1 MAKTCPSCR
10 FQAEDRDNFCGN
22 CGASFSSSIQN
33 RNLPTTAIEFGGH
46 TQQWIDKFQEEN
58 YKLLEAANKNSATW
72 DMWGKHLAAHRVNLK
87 SNVLAEQ
94 LIELK
99 QKAIIKYGEQ
109 KLNQMLALDQ
119 ANFEAA
125 FLLPIK
131 SNNEYAKKRI
141 DLLNDVKLYE
151 QGLVGLDQVLSSDA
165 FNSLSEEEKAILFLR
180 IHEELLRRV
189 FGNMR
194 PGLTS
199 NNDFNR

>member
-10 FQAEDRDNFCGN
+10 FQAEDKDNFCGN

-33 RNLPTTAIEFGGH
+33 RSLPTTAIEFGGF
-46 TQQWIDKFQEEN
+46 TQQWIEKVQDEN
-58 YKLLEAANKNSATW
+58 YKLIEAVNKNTPSW
-72 DMWGKHLAAHRVNLK
+72 NWWGKHLAAYQASLK
-87 SNVLAEQ
+87 SNKLADE
-94 LIELK
+94 LIELR
-99 QKAIIKYGEQ
+99 QKAITKYGEQ

-165 FNSLSEEEKAILFLR
+165 FKLLSEEEKAILFLR

-194 PGLTS
+194 PSLSS
-199 NNDFNR
+199 NNDFNG